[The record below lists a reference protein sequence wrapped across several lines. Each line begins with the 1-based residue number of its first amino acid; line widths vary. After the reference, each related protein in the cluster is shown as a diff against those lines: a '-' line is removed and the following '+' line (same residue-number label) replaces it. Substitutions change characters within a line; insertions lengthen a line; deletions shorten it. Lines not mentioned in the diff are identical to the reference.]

1 MEAFKKDMLGI
12 IGNAVNGTKYAVSE
26 DFDWKKAYD
35 LSIKHQIISPVYYGA
50 LADSSFKK
58 CAVFRAFA
66 DANVSCVGIS
76 ERQIYIASELKK
88 IFIENGISFLPIK
101 GIVLKKLYAYPEMRT
116 MSDVDI
122 LIKSEEYDKIR
133 GILKSAGYAEGIESD
148 HEMHWSKDDVF
159 IELHKRLIPSYNED
173 YYDYYGDGWRFA
185 KPVGG
190 GEYCMS
196 DEDFF
201 IYIFTHF
208 AKHYRDSGAGIKY
221 VTDFY
226 LYLKK
231 HENLDFGYINGE
243 LDKLGL
249 SVFYKNVERM
259 MRVWF
264 DGAEPDEIT
273 ERLTDKIFESGV
285 YGDAANVP
293 LAEGLKIS
301 KSHKNVKGHKFFTML
316 FPSLSSM
323 KMIYPVLKKAPV
335 LLPVMYVARW
345 FSALFNPKKIKKSV
359 SNLKNYD
366 DESVQKYR
374 EELNF
379 VGLDYNFNDKTEAE
393 AK

>member
-35 LSIKHQIISPVYYGA
+35 VSKKHQIFSPVYYGA
-50 LADSSFKK
+50 LADPSFMKSE
-58 CAVFRAFA
+58 VFSAFTE
-66 DANVSCVGIS
+66 ANVSCVGIS

-116 MSDVDI
+116 MSDIDV
-122 LIKSEEYDKIR
+122 LIKPEEYDKIR
-133 GILKSAGYAEGIESD
+133 EALMAAGYFEGIESD
-148 HEMHWSKDDVF
+148 HELHWKKDDVF

-173 YYDYYGDGWRFA
+173 YYDYYGDGWRVA

-316 FPSLSSM
+316 FPSFTSM

-359 SNLKNYD
+359 NNLKNYD

>member
-26 DFDWKKAYD
+26 DFDWEKAYD

-50 LADSSFKK
+50 LADPSFKK

-116 MSDVDI
+116 MSDIDV
-122 LIKSEEYDKIR
+122 LIKPEEYDKIR
-133 GILKSAGYAEGIESD
+133 VILKSTGYAEGIESD
-148 HEMHWSKDDVF
+148 HELHWKKDDVF
-159 IELHKRLIPSYNED
+159 IELHNRLIPSYNED
-173 YYDYYGDGWRFA
+173 YYDYYDDGWRVA
-185 KPVGG
+185 KPAGG

-264 DGAEPDEIT
+264 DGAESDDVT
-273 ERLTDKIFESGV
+273 EKLTDKIFSSGV
-285 YGDAANVP
+285 YGDAANVT

-323 KMIYPVLKKAPV
+323 KMIYPVLKKAPA

-359 SNLKNYD
+359 NNLKNYD

>member
-88 IFIENGISFLPIK
+88 LFIENGISFLPIK

-116 MSDVDI
+116 MSDIDV
-122 LIKSEEYDKIR
+122 LIKPEEYDKIR
-133 GILKSAGYAEGIESD
+133 EILKSAGYAEGIESD
-148 HEMHWSKDDVF
+148 HELHWKKDDVF

-173 YYDYYGDGWRFA
+173 YYDYYDDGWRVA
-185 KPVGG
+185 KPAGG

-249 SVFYKNVERM
+249 SVFYKNV
-259 MRVWF
+259 
-264 DGAEPDEIT
+264 
-273 ERLTDKIFESGV
+273 
-285 YGDAANVP
+285 
-293 LAEGLKIS
+293 
-301 KSHKNVKGHKFFTML
+301 KGHKFFTML

-323 KMIYPVLKKAPV
+323 KMIYPVLKKAPA

-359 SNLKNYD
+359 NNLKNYD